1 MQSSF
6 DSMHPVDDPVR
17 ATTIIHTG
25 ASRYHIVCDLEPEQV
40 NLQSQ
45 DQCNSRLLTYGI
57 WQSNLLNAKSIVD
70 SSKHGFIVTARIVN
84 LMVSHSHR
92 TISNYP
98 HRRFCRGILPIYR
111 YLAGRIMRSTRYQ
124 NPRTRPTLRLEESNL
139 SQMTYINQQPVA
151 PPSRTTCSCCGAV
164 RGQRLVG

>member
-6 DSMHPVDDPVR
+6 DSMHPVDDPVQ
-17 ATTIIHTG
+17 ATVIIHTG
-25 ASRYHIVCDLEPEQV
+25 ASRYHIVFDLEPEQV

-45 DQCNSRLLTYGI
+45 DQCSSRLLTYGI
-57 WQSNLLNAKSIVD
+57 WESNLLNAKVYIFRQGSGLASCDLSADSHQTIVD
-70 SSKHGFIVTARIVN
+70 SSKHGFIVTARTVN
-84 LMVSHSHR
+84 LTASHSHR

-139 SQMTYINQQPVA
+139 S
-151 PPSRTTCSCCGAV
+151 
-164 RGQRLVG
+164 